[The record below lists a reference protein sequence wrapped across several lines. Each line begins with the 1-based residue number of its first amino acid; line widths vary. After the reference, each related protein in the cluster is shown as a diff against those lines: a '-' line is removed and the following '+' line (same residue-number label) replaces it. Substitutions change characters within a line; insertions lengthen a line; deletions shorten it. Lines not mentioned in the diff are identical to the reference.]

1 MPEPDVEVIVVGGGP
16 AGSVTATWLAEA
28 GHRVVLLDKASF
40 PRHKACSE
48 YLIAD
53 GARMLRDLGMER
65 EMLAAGAHRL
75 EAMRVYS
82 PGGRSFLADFGRA
95 KPGAYAMGLTRFR
108 MDALLLDRA
117 RAAGVDVREQAH
129 VRDLIRADGRVHG
142 VEATIAGIRESIRA
156 VVVVGADGH
165 HSVVSRSLGLDH
177 PIRWPRRTGLVAH
190 YRGVR
195 GLDRNGEMHVTRH
208 GYVGLAPLEDGL
220 TNVAVVSDS
229 AAVTRRGGTIERYF
243 RETLDAIPVVAGRF
257 ETAERIGPIRGV
269 GPLARRVRKVSGDG
283 YLLVGDAAGF
293 LDPFTG
299 DGMFDA
305 MRGGQLAGPVLSA
318 ALRSGSVDAASLRP
332 YVGAR
337 RREFWAKRQVRW
349 IVQGFVH
356 APPLMN
362 YVTYRL
368 DEREELGETL
378 SGVLGNVLPARLALS
393 PLFLARLLRP

>member
-1 MPEPDVEVIVVGGGP
+1 MPERDVEVIVVGGGP
-16 AGSVTATWLAEA
+16 AGSVTATALAEA
-28 GHRVVLLDKASF
+28 GHRVLLLDKASF

-48 YLIAD
+48 YLVAD
-53 GARMLRDLGMER
+53 GARVLRDLGMER

-82 PGGRSFLADFGRA
+82 PGGRSFLADFAQA
-95 KPGAYAMGLTRFR
+95 KPGVTAMGLTRYR

-129 VRDLIRADGRVHG
+129 VRDLIQVDGRVQG
-142 VEATIAGIRESIRA
+142 VEATIVGIWESIRA
-156 VVVVGADGH
+156 AVVVGADGH

-177 PIRWPRRTGLVAH
+177 SMRWPQRTGLVAH
-190 YRGVR
+190 YRGIQ
-195 GLDRNGEMHVTRH
+195 GLDRNGEMHVTTH

-220 TNVAVVSDS
+220 MNVAVVSDS
-229 AAVTRRGGTIERYF
+229 TAVVQREDTIERYF

-257 ETAERIGPIRGV
+257 QRAERVGPIRGV

-318 ALRSGSVDAASLRP
+318 ALRAGTVDAASLRP
-332 YVGAR
+332 YVRAR

-362 YVTYRL
+362 YVTDRL
-368 DEREELGETL
+368 DEREDLGETL